1 MRNNIFAFTE
11 TNHGAY
17 YPAYVS
23 LNQVAEDAPLPFELT
38 VRSRGEQYGHTIHLS
53 RADVHLLA
61 QSIRAVTAT
70 PGVARPE
77 FNPQDFY
84 NK

>member
-1 MRNNIFAFTE
+1 MSDNIFAFTE
-11 TNHGAY
+11 TNLIGD

-23 LNQVAEDAPLPFELT
+23 LNLVAPTDPKPFSLT
-38 VRSRGEQYGHTIHLS
+38 VREQGQYIGQTIRLS